1 MKNLNRLS
9 IKDTIIQVSCY
20 RLLSHELR
28 NIQRL
33 ISESKYV
40 LKLCDCEFDNSEI
53 AKKMESA
60 DKELFMLEI
69 EMNKMYACL
78 INKEANN
85 EET

>member
-1 MKNLNRLS
+1 MDEEFKPTEYQRTVMQAACS
-9 IKDTIIQVSCY
+9 

-33 ISESKYV
+33 IHESKYV

-78 INKEANN
+78 INKEANDV
-85 EET
+85 